1 MSPPVDVE
9 DFPTLLPGLIV
20 LDDGGGADDDSLI
33 FSTSMGTVGIGACN
47 KQNKSAKMMQEPL
60 THG

>member
-1 MSPPVDVE
+1 MDVE
-9 DFPTLLPGLIV
+9 DFPTLLPGLII
-20 LDDGGGADDDSLI
+20 LDDGGGADDDASVTA
-33 FSTSMGTVGIGACN
+33 STSMGSGGIGACN